1 MTSNNIDNEIEKCTY
16 CTKIISKLSEFNKN
30 RHITA
35 CKEKNGT
42 PKYGNRQ
49 IVNSVLN
56 NTSKLT
62 GCRLLRVQFDKNSA
76 KIDEVIGANEEQ
88 FRLTDTFATVTK
100 FKLGNIAVIFLV
112 ADRIIWKTKSE
123 ASIPLSKLNE
133 CTLQGKVIMFEELVD
148 GKLKWNK
155 SYGPSITCTGHLS
168 MILKLEM
175 MASEDG
181 FDYFVKESN
190 FFNLKTYYESL
201 ITADEFDKNKIDSI
215 SCPYNKKIS
224 DHCTIQFHESETQ
237 QDNTKIKCKVHGCK
251 WKKKIN
257 LVKMRLHVGWH
268 IMNDHLTK
276 DIHRCGYCGLVG
288 CTLSFKNRSGY
299 GENKVI
305 GAKSDCSYYYEF
317 SMKSSEKVPNSYPC
331 SNRPVKCDHCEEIY
345 WTYNMETH
353 HLAAHNEMNF
363 NSLITDNERALIKKF
378 YSR

>member
-1 MTSNNIDNEIEKCTY
+1 
-16 CTKIISKLSEFNKN
+16 
-30 RHITA
+30 
-35 CKEKNGT
+35 
-42 PKYGNRQ
+42 
-49 IVNSVLN
+49 
-56 NTSKLT
+56 
-62 GCRLLRVQFDKNSA
+62 
-76 KIDEVIGANEEQ
+76 
-88 FRLTDTFATVTK
+88 
-100 FKLGNIAVIFLV
+100 
-112 ADRIIWKTKSE
+112 
-123 ASIPLSKLNE
+123 
-133 CTLQGKVIMFEELVD
+133 
-148 GKLKWNK
+148 
-155 SYGPSITCTGHLS
+155 

>member
-16 CTKIISKLSEFNKN
+16 CTNL
-30 RHITA
+30 
-35 CKEKNGT
+35 
-42 PKYGNRQ
+42 
-49 IVNSVLN
+49 VNSVLN